1 MLKQFI
7 FLFFSIII
15 RFNSFGKFDFNEES
29 VSINIFSSIKIN
41 ELLIAPQKGNYTLI
55 ADGNKLLELDETS
68 IIKASL
74 IDDKIEIKAFENNL
88 GTFKNISFV
97 SESDEKYFKIKLL
110 NPDRKPRFYDDNL
123 SISIDEKLGL
133 KLINT
138 TEIDNYI
145 AGVSEAEAG
154 KSAGIEFYKVQ
165 SVLARTYA
173 LAHLYK
179 HLPEGFNL
187 CDQVHCQAFN
197 GKSINKYIVDAVIET
212 KGQVVVDKDLQL
224 ITAAF
229 HSNSGGQTANS
240 EDVWGATTTYLKSVI
255 DTFSLKMPNAYWK
268 KNMAKEEW
276 LNYLKSK
283 HKFPVQSDSAVSSA
297 LSFKNNSRKAYLEFE
312 NIKIPFKTLRT
323 DLKLKSAFF
332 DIDFD
337 KENNNVIFS
346 GRGFGHGIGLSQEG
360 AIYMT
365 KSGYSYKDVLNFYY
379 QNIHIIDLKELHF
392 FKE

>member
-1 MLKQFI
+1 MLKQI
-7 FLFFSIII
+7 LIILFTFSIHLT
-15 RFNSFGKFDFNEES
+15 SFCTNLSEENVS
-29 VSINIFSSIKIN
+29 VNIFSSTKIN
-41 ELLIAPQKGNYTLI
+41 ELLIAPQKGNYLLI
-55 ADGNKLLELDETS
+55 GDGNKIIEVDENS

-74 IDDKIEIKAFENNL
+74 INNQIEIKAFENNL
-88 GTFKNISFV
+88 GIFKSVSFIS
-97 SESDEKYFKIKLL
+97 ENDEKYFKIKLL

-123 SISIDEKLGL
+123 TISINEKLGL

-138 TEIDNYI
+138 SEIDHYI

-173 LAHLYK
+173 LAHMYK
-179 HLPEGFNL
+179 HLTEGFNL
-187 CDQVHCQAFN
+187 CDQVHCQAYN
-197 GKSINKYIVDAVIET
+197 GKSVNKNIVDAVFDT

-240 EDVWGATTTYLKSVI
+240 EDVWGATTSYLKSVT
-255 DTFSLKMPNAYWK
+255 DTFSLKMPNAFWK
-268 KNMAKEEW
+268 KKLPKEEW

-283 HKFPVQSDSAVSSA
+283 HNFPIQSDDA
-297 LSFKNNSRKAYLEFE
+297 LYLALNFKNNNRKAYLEFE
-312 NIKIPFKTLRT
+312 NIKIPLKTIRS

-332 DIDFD
+332 DIEFD
-337 KENNNVIFS
+337 NENNNVIFN
-346 GRGFGHGIGLSQEG
+346 GKGFGHGIGLSQEG
-360 AIYMT
+360 AIFMT
-365 KSGYSYKDVLNFYY
+365 KSGYSYKEVLNFYF
-379 QNIHIIDLKELHF
+379 QNIYIIDLKELHF

>member
-74 IDDKIEIKAFENNL
+74 INDKIEIKAFENNL

-283 HKFPVQSDSAVSSA
+283 HKFPIQSDSAVSSA

>member
-15 RFNSFGKFDFNEES
+15 HLNSFGKFDFNEETVS
-29 VSINIFSSIKIN
+29 VNLFSSIKIN

-74 IDDKIEIKAFENNL
+74 INDKIEIKAFENNL

-123 SISIDEKLGL
+123 TISIDEKLGL

-197 GKSINKYIVDAVIET
+197 GKSINKNIVDAVIET

-240 EDVWGATTTYLKSVI
+240 EDVWGATTSYLKSVI

-276 LNYLKSK
+276 LNYLKTK
-283 HKFPVQSDSAVSSA
+283 HKFPIQSDSAVSSV
-297 LSFKNNSRKAYLEFE
+297 LSFKNNSRKVYLEFE

-332 DIDFD
+332 DIEYD
-337 KENNNVIFS
+337 KENNTVVFK
-346 GRGFGHGIGLSQEG
+346 GKGFGHGIGMSQEG